1 MYRLKGSIQHYSWG
15 GNTYLPKLLIQEN
28 IDQKPYAEY
37 WLGVHAGGPATVD
50 LGNSAHTLLSH
61 LINSDKRKHLGK
73 DTVGRYNGLP
83 FLLKILDV
91 KDMLSIQVHP
101 TKEKAQ
107 KGFDQEEKE
116 GVPIHAPHR
125 NYKDQNHKPEVMI
138 ALSDFWLLHG
148 FSDSIEDRLTQH
160 NFLQQF
166 LPVYKS
172 NGLKGLYAHLLTMP
186 QEEANKIIG
195 IHAQHILPL
204 YNNGELEKSSPDFW
218 AARAILNLC
227 KDGNY
232 DKGIFSI
239 YLMNILH
246 LKAGEGIF
254 QGAGLLHAY
263 LEGQNI
269 ELMANSDN
277 VLRAGLTNKHIDIPE
292 LLSNTDFVVT
302 IPQIIPSSLN
312 KGAKRYP
319 CNTSDFQIQKLCL
332 ATGEDFSLQY
342 NGPTIILQLAGE
354 ADWQGFNH
362 FTAVGLNCFFV
373 DAQEPVS
380 IKARASLEVY
390 IASVPA

>member
-15 GNTYLPKLLIQEN
+15 GNTYLPKCLHHEN
-28 IDQKPYAEY
+28 TDQKPFAEY
-37 WLGVHAGGPATVD
+37 WLGVHAGGPATIN
-50 LGNSAHTLLSH
+50 LGNSAHTMLSH
-61 LINSDKRKHLGK
+61 LISSNKLKHLGK
-73 DTVGRYNGLP
+73 ETVDQFNALP

-101 TKEKAQ
+101 NKERAQ
-107 KGFDQEEKE
+107 KGFEKE
-116 GVPIHAPHR
+116 EHAGVPLSAPHR

-148 FSDSIEDRLTQH
+148 FSDNIEERLTQY

-166 LPVYKS
+166 LPIYKT
-172 NGLKGLYAHLLTMP
+172 NGLKGLYGHLLSMP
-186 QEEANKIIG
+186 QEVANEVIG
-195 IHAQHILPL
+195 VHAKEILPF
-204 YNNGELEKSSPDFW
+204 YNNNELGKDSPDFW
-218 AARAILNLC
+218 AARAIVNLC

-246 LKAGEGIF
+246 LQPGDGIF
-254 QGAGLLHAY
+254 QRAGLLHAY

-292 LLSNTDFVVT
+292 LLANTDFVVT

-312 KGAKRYP
+312 KGLKLYP
-319 CNTSDFQIQKLCL
+319 CNTADFQIQKLFL
-332 ATGEDFSLQY
+332 TVGEEFSLQY
-342 NGPTIILQLAGE
+342 NGPAIFLQLSGD
-354 ADWQGFNH
+354 ADWKGFNQ
-362 FTAVGLNCFFV
+362 FNAEGLSCFFV
-373 DAQEPVS
+373 DAKEPVTV
-380 IKARASLEVY
+380 KAHTQLEVY
-390 IASVPA
+390 IASVPV

>member
-1 MYRLKGSIQHYSWG
+1 MYRLTGSIQHYSWG
-15 GNTYLPKLLIQEN
+15 GNTYLPSRLNVDNL
-28 IDQKPYAEY
+28 DGKPFAEY
-37 WLGVHAGGPATVD
+37 WLGVHSGGPAKIH

-61 LINSDKRKHLGK
+61 LINSDKFRHLGK
-73 DTVGRYNGLP
+73 QTVDKFNSLP

-101 TKEKAQ
+101 TKERAQ
-107 KGFDQEEKE
+107 KGFEQEENE
-116 GVPIHAPHR
+116 GVSISAPHR

-148 FSDSIEDRLTQH
+148 FSEQIEYRLNQH
-160 NFLQQF
+160 DFLQPF
-166 LPVYKS
+166 FPIYERS
-172 NGLKGLYAHLLTMP
+172 GIKGLYQHLLSIP
-186 QEEANKIIG
+186 QEDANMIIG
-195 IHAQHILPL
+195 MHAQQILPL
-204 YNNGELEKSSPDFW
+204 YNNEQLEKNSPDFW

-246 LKAGEGIF
+246 LRPGEGIF

-269 ELMANSDN
+269 ELMSNSDN

-292 LLSNTDFVVT
+292 LLANTDFVVT

-312 KGAKRYP
+312 KGLQQYP

-332 ATGEDFSLQY
+332 TAGEEFSVQY
-342 NGPTIILQLAGE
+342 HGPTILLQLAGE
-354 ADWQGFNH
+354 GDWQGFNH
-362 FTAVGLNCFFV
+362 FNSDGLASFFV
-373 DAQEPVS
+373 DANEPISV
-380 IKARASLEVY
+380 KAKAPLEVY
-390 IASVPA
+390 IASVPL

>member
-15 GNTYLPKLLIQEN
+15 GNTYLPGLLNEEN
-28 IDQKPYAEY
+28 SDQKPYAEY

-61 LINSDKRKHLGK
+61 LINSDKLKHLGK
-73 DTVGRYNGLP
+73 DTVSHFNGLP

-101 TKEKAQ
+101 TKSRAQ
-107 KGFDQEEKE
+107 QGFEQEEIE
-116 GVPIHAPHR
+116 EVSISAPHR

-148 FSDSIEDRLTQH
+148 FSDVIEDRLTH
-160 NFLQQF
+160 YDFLHQF
-166 LPVYKS
+166 LSIYK
-172 NGLKGLYAHLLTMP
+172 NTGIKGLYEHLLTMP
-186 QEEANKIIG
+186 QEKANEIIG
-195 IHAQHILPL
+195 FHAQHILPL
-204 YNNGELEKSSPDFW
+204 YNIGELEKSSPDFW

-227 KDGNY
+227 NGGNY

-246 LKAGEGIF
+246 LQPGEGIF

-292 LLSNTDFVVT
+292 LLTNTDFVVT

-312 KGAKRYP
+312 KGANLYP

-332 ATGEDFSLQY
+332 AVGEDFSLQY
-342 NGPTIILQLAGE
+342 NGPAIILQLAGE
-354 ADWQGFNH
+354 ADWRGFNH
-362 FTAVGLNCFFV
+362 CKAIGLNCFFV

-380 IKARASLEVY
+380 VKAKAPLEVY
-390 IASVPA
+390 IASVPV